1 MRIEIRPSARKHGIG
16 DDRIRYVVEHCP
28 LPLDNPTWPGQTMF
42 LGPDQHGNPLEV
54 AAVEDDEGVLWIVHA
69 MKVRKAYEDKYDE
82 VSGHR

>member
-1 MRIEIRPSARKHGIG
+1 
-16 DDRIRYVVEHCP
+16 
-28 LPLDNPTWPGQTMF
+28 MF